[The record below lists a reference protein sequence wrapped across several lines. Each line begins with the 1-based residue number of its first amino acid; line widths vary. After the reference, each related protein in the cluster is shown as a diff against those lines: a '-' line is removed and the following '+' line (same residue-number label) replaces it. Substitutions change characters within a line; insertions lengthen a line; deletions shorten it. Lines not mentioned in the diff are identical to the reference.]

1 MRSLCV
7 FMNKKYPTEY
17 LKFSGIGFLAVI
29 VAVSSVFTISP
40 FLQKEAL
47 AQEETPT
54 TNATELMSNQTGGL
68 SLLSSVLN
76 ISRTA
81 GDEATSTAAEYI
93 FNATPSNTTI
103 GMTNVTV
110 LNNNNSQ
117 TTQ

>member
-7 FMNKKYPTEY
+7 FMNKKYPTGY
-17 LKFSGIGFLAVI
+17 INFSGIGFLAVI
-29 VAVSSVFTISP
+29 VVSSLFTISP
-40 FLQKEAL
+40 FLQKAL

-54 TNATELMSNQTGGL
+54 TNATELMSNQTGL

-81 GDEATSTAAEYI
+81 GDEATSTAAEYVL
-93 FNATPSNTTI
+93 NATPSNTTI

-110 LNNNNSQ
+110 LNNSQ
-117 TTQ
+117 TNQ

>member
-7 FMNKKYPTEY
+7 LMNKKYTTEY

-29 VAVSSVFTISP
+29 VVSSLFTISP
-40 FLQKEAL
+40 FLQKAL
-47 AQEETPT
+47 AQEETPM

-81 GDEATSTAAEYI
+81 GDEATSTAAEYVL
-93 FNATPSNTTI
+93 NATPSNTTI

-110 LNNNNSQ
+110 LNNSQ
-117 TTQ
+117 TNQ

>member
-1 MRSLCV
+1 
-7 FMNKKYPTEY
+7 MNKKHPIEY
-17 LKFSGIGFLAVI
+17 LNFSGIGFLAVI

-40 FLQKEAL
+40 FLQKAL

-81 GDEATSTAAEYI
+81 GDEATSTAAEYVL
-93 FNATPSNTTI
+93 NATPSNTTI

-110 LNNNNSQ
+110 LNNNNNSQ
-117 TTQ
+117 TNQ

>member
-1 MRSLCV
+1 
-7 FMNKKYPTEY
+7 MNKKYTTEY

-29 VAVSSVFTISP
+29 VVSSLFTISP
-40 FLQKEAL
+40 FLQKAL
-47 AQEETPT
+47 AQEETPM

-93 FNATPSNTTI
+93 LNATPSNTTI

-110 LNNNNSQ
+110 LNNSQ
-117 TTQ
+117 TNQ

>member
-7 FMNKKYPTEY
+7 FMNKKYTTEY

-29 VAVSSVFTISP
+29 VVSSLFTISP
-40 FLQKEAL
+40 FLQKAL
-47 AQEETPT
+47 AQEETPM

-81 GDEATSTAAEYI
+81 GDEATSTAAEYVL
-93 FNATPSNTTI
+93 NATPSNTTI

-110 LNNNNSQ
+110 LNNSQ
-117 TTQ
+117 TNQ

>member
-7 FMNKKYPTEY
+7 CMNKKYPTGY
-17 LKFSGIGFLAVI
+17 VNFYGIGFLAVI
-29 VAVSSVFTISP
+29 VVSSLFTISP

-47 AQEETPT
+47 AQEETPM
-54 TNATELMSNQTGGL
+54 TNATELMSNQTNGL
-68 SLLSSVLN
+68 SLFSSVLN
-76 ISRTA
+76 ISRSA
-81 GDEATSTAAEYI
+81 GDEATSTAAEYVV
-93 FNATPSNTTI
+93 NATPSNTTM

>member
-7 FMNKKYPTEY
+7 FMNKKHPIEY
-17 LKFSGIGFLAVI
+17 LNFSGIGFLAVI

-40 FLQKEAL
+40 FLQKAL

-81 GDEATSTAAEYI
+81 GDEATSTAAEYVL
-93 FNATPSNTTI
+93 NATPSNTTI

-110 LNNNNSQ
+110 LNNSQ
-117 TTQ
+117 TNQ

>member
-7 FMNKKYPTEY
+7 FMNKKHPMEY
-17 LKFSGIGFLAVI
+17 LNFSGIGFLAVI

-40 FLQKEAL
+40 FLQKAL
-47 AQEETPT
+47 AQEETPM

-81 GDEATSTAAEYI
+81 GDEATSTAAEYVL
-93 FNATPSNTTI
+93 NATPSNTTI

-110 LNNNNSQ
+110 LNNSQ
-117 TTQ
+117 MDQ

>member
-1 MRSLCV
+1 MRSLCF
-7 FMNKKYPTEY
+7 FMNKKYPTGY
-17 LKFSGIGFLAVI
+17 VNFYGIGCLAVI
-29 VAVSSVFTISP
+29 VVSSLFTISP

-54 TNATELMSNQTGGL
+54 TNATEMISNQTGGL
-68 SLLSSVLN
+68 SLFSSVLN

-93 FNATPSNTTI
+93 LNATPGNTTM

>member
-7 FMNKKYPTEY
+7 FMNKKYQTEY
-17 LKFSGIGFLAVI
+17 VNFSGIGLLAVI
-29 VAVSSVFTISP
+29 VVSSLFAIGP
-40 FLQKEAL
+40 FLQKEKAL
-47 AQEETPT
+47 AQQETPM

-81 GDEATSTAAEYI
+81 GEEATSTAAEYVL
-93 FNATPSNTTI
+93 NATPTNTTV

-110 LNNNNSQ
+110 LNNSQ
-117 TTQ
+117 TNQ

>member
-1 MRSLCV
+1 
-7 FMNKKYPTEY
+7 MNKKYTTEY

-29 VAVSSVFTISP
+29 VVSSLFTISP
-40 FLQKEAL
+40 FLQKAL
-47 AQEETPT
+47 AQEETPM

-81 GDEATSTAAEYI
+81 GEEATSTAAEYVL
-93 FNATPSNTTI
+93 NATPSNTTI

-110 LNNNNSQ
+110 LNNSQ
-117 TTQ
+117 TNQ

>member
-1 MRSLCV
+1 
-7 FMNKKYPTEY
+7 MNKKYPMEC
-17 LKFSGIGFLAVI
+17 LNFSGIGFLAVI
-29 VAVSSVFTISP
+29 VAVSSVFTFSP
-40 FLQKEAL
+40 FLQKAL

-81 GDEATSTAAEYI
+81 GDEATSTAAEYVL
-93 FNATPSNTTI
+93 NATPSNATT

-110 LNNNNSQ
+110 LNNSQ
-117 TTQ
+117 TNQ

>member
-1 MRSLCV
+1 MRSLCF
-7 FMNKKYPTEY
+7 FMNKKYPTGY
-17 LKFSGIGFLAVI
+17 VNFYGIGFLAVI
-29 VAVSSVFTISP
+29 VVSSLFTISP

-54 TNATELMSNQTGGL
+54 TNATELMSNQTGL

-81 GDEATSTAAEYI
+81 GDEATSTAAEYVL
-93 FNATPSNTTI
+93 NATPSNTTI

-110 LNNNNSQ
+110 LNNNNNSQ

>member
-1 MRSLCV
+1 
-7 FMNKKYPTEY
+7 MNKKYTTEY

-29 VAVSSVFTISP
+29 VVSSLFTISP
-40 FLQKEAL
+40 FLQKAL
-47 AQEETPT
+47 AQEETPM

-81 GDEATSTAAEYI
+81 GDEATSTAAEYVL
-93 FNATPSNTTI
+93 NATPSNTTI

-110 LNNNNSQ
+110 FNNSQ
-117 TTQ
+117 TNQ

>member
-1 MRSLCV
+1 
-7 FMNKKYPTEY
+7 MNKKYPTEY
-17 LKFSGIGFLAVI
+17 VNFYGIGFLAVI
-29 VAVSSVFTISP
+29 VVSSLFTISP
-40 FLQKEAL
+40 FLQKAL

-93 FNATPSNTTI
+93 LNATPSNTTI

-110 LNNNNSQ
+110 LNNNNNSQ

>member
-7 FMNKKYPTEY
+7 FMNKKYQTEY
-17 LKFSGIGFLAVI
+17 VFFSGIGLLAVI
-29 VAVSSVFTISP
+29 VVSSLFAIGP
-40 FLQKEAL
+40 FLQKEKAL
-47 AQEETPT
+47 AQQETPM

-81 GDEATSTAAEYI
+81 GEEATSTAAEYVL
-93 FNATPSNTTI
+93 NATPTNTTV

-110 LNNNNSQ
+110 LNNSQ
-117 TTQ
+117 TNQ

>member
-7 FMNKKYPTEY
+7 FMKKKYQTEY
-17 LKFSGIGFLAVI
+17 VNFSGIGFLAVI
-29 VAVSSVFTISP
+29 VVSSLFTISP
-40 FLQKEAL
+40 FLQKEKAL
-47 AQEETPT
+47 AQQETAM

-93 FNATPSNTTI
+93 LNATPTNTTI
-103 GMTNVTV
+103 GMTNLTV
-110 LNNNNSQ
+110 SNNSQ
-117 TTQ
+117 TNQ

>member
-7 FMNKKYPTEY
+7 FMNKKHPIEY
-17 LKFSGIGFLAVI
+17 LNFSGIGFLAVI
-29 VAVSSVFTISP
+29 VVSSLFTISP
-40 FLQKEAL
+40 FLQKAL

-54 TNATELMSNQTGGL
+54 TNATELMSNQTGL

-81 GDEATSTAAEYI
+81 GDEATSTAAEYVL
-93 FNATPSNTTI
+93 NATPSNTTI

-110 LNNNNSQ
+110 LNNSQ
-117 TTQ
+117 TNQ